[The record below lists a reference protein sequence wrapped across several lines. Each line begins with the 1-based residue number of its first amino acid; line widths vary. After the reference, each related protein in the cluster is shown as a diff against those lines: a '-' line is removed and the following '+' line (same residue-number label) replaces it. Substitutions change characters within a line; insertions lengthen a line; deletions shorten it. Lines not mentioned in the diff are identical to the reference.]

1 MTKTEMAVIEKR
13 TLFSKNVKNPMENKA
28 DILKPGSN
36 NKKLGGFIS
45 KGIWRGLPMFSL
57 TLEERA
63 TCPTSC
69 AHYKDCYGNNMR
81 FAHRYKSGDDL
92 ENRLEIELTKLNYIH
107 KFGFVVRLHV
117 LGDFYNVNY
126 VQKWEKWLKKFPNMK
141 IFGYTGYKP
150 DDKIQKY
157 AEIGLEIL
165 RVRLQNPRRFQIRI
179 SDGGDVEFSANP
191 IDEGFKGFTCP
202 EQTGKV
208 PTCSDCG
215 LCWTTNKNVNFITH

>member
-1 MTKTEMAVIEKR
+1 MTKTEMAVSENR
-13 TLFSKNVKNPMENKA
+13 TLFSKNVKNPMENKT

-63 TCPTSC
+63 TCPLSC
-69 AHYKDCYGNNMR
+69 AHYKDCYGNNMIY
-81 FAHRYKSGDDL
+81 AHRFQAGEDL

-107 KFGFVVRLHV
+107 RFGFVVRLHV
-117 LGDFYNVNY
+117 LGDFYNINY
-126 VQKWEKWLKKFPNMK
+126 VQKWEKWLKRFPNMK
-141 IFGYTGYKP
+141 VFGYTGYKP
-150 DDKIQKY
+150 DDENKNY

-165 RVRLQNPRRFQIRI
+165 RVRLQNPKRFQIRI
-179 SDGGDVEFSANP
+179 SDGGDAEFSANP
-191 IDEGFKGFTCP
+191 IEHGFNGFTCP

-208 PTCSDCG
+208 PTCADCG